1 MGCGRVWVMGSREA
15 KAKYCQDKEPSMV
28 IAADWKVNVKLPEY
42 DPDFFKDIAEEFDF
56 DPVESRYSRK
66 LPKQFRTNPILHR
79 IGFPGVVSFLRVP
92 RFGIAGYSEPGM
104 VSAEELSAITDNF
117 SQENFIGITQ
127 FGKVCRGTIVENW
140 DRMKPR
146 QVMVKIWENCYRTP
160 RCISCEE
167 AVDEEKLF
175 LTHPSVR
182 GHPNFLKLIGFCQ
195 EFHIQGTVYDFE
207 PLDTVHN
214 LIKKDDFSWPQRIKV
229 ALELAR
235 SLEFLHGAEKPYFV
249 RNLIPAHIIVDKN
262 YSPKIF
268 DFCQMSGGVLGK
280 ITYEKR
286 VLGFCLGYEDIKPE
300 AVDDQSLIYHDVF
313 SYGNILLGLISK
325 QVTDI
330 YDDFM
335 MDFIAH
341 EWARKEYKPKCS
353 LVHPSLV
360 KDSGF
365 HADDGI
371 AITELG
377 MRCIDLDMESRP
389 SMKDIV
395 KSLEDLQ
402 VCEHKDLQMR
412 EQEDLQVCK
421 QEDLQVCEQEDLQV
435 FKQEDLQ
442 VC

>member
-1 MGCGRVWVMGSREA
+1 MGCGRVWVMRLRET
-15 KAKYCQDKEPSMV
+15 KARYCQDKELSMV
-28 IAADWKVNVKLPEY
+28 IAADWMVNVKLPEY
-42 DPDFFKDIAEEFDF
+42 GPDFFKNIAEEFDF
-56 DPVESRYSRK
+56 DPVERRYSRK

-79 IGFPGVVSFLRVP
+79 IGFPGVSFLRVP
-92 RFGIAGYSEPGM
+92 RFDILGYSEPVI

-117 SQENFIGITQ
+117 SPRNLIGITQ

-167 AVDEEKLF
+167 AVD
-175 LTHPSVR
+175 V
-182 GHPNFLKLIGFCQ
+182 C
-195 EFHIQGTVYDFE
+195 TVYNFE

-214 LIKKDDFSWPQRIKV
+214 LIKKDDFSWTQRIKV

-235 SLEFLHGAEKPYFV
+235 ALQCLHGAEKPYFV

-280 ITYEKR
+280 ITYGKR

-325 QVTDI
+325 QVTNI

-377 MRCIDLDMESRP
+377 MRCIDLEMDCRP
-389 SMKDIV
+389 SMKDTV
-395 KSLEDLQ
+395 KSLEDLRI
-402 VCEHKDLQMR
+402 C

-421 QEDLQVCEQEDLQV
+421 QEDLQVCEQKDLQV
-435 FKQEDLQ
+435 CKQEDLQ